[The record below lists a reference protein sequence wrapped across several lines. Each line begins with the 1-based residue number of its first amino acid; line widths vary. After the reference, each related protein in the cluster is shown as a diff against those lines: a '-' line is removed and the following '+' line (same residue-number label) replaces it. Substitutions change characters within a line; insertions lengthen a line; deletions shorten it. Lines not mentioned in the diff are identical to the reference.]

1 MTIRLRLTLY
11 WAAVLTAIVILSGAA
26 VMAVFAR
33 EQWGQLD
40 SALLEEAD
48 TAAATIQRV
57 GAVAAAAATVR
68 ELAAERDLGPAR
80 CVRLL
85 RGDRVL
91 AEACDRG
98 ADLPRMIPRAG
109 GPAAPGIVDGSRRA
123 YRYALMPLTLAGGAA
138 YLMDGVDA
146 RAVRATIARLREALV
161 VILPLILVTTVG
173 CGYWLAG
180 RALAPIG
187 ALAAGLGGIEPRE
200 LDRRLPRGSV
210 EDEVARLTDA
220 INALLARVARASEAE
235 RRFAADAAHELR
247 TPLAVL
253 RAGLEIA
260 IAQERSGPE
269 YTDAISAAIRETIAL
284 CQMSDEL
291 LALARLD
298 HDVTVARSPIQLG
311 PLVRE
316 VTEAVEPLLEAKQ
329 LELRDRLDTEVI
341 VNGNR
346 DYLRRL
352 IVNLLDNALKF
363 TPPRGWIAVSLR
375 ASDGVATLRIA
386 DSGPA
391 IAAADLPR
399 IFDRF
404 FRSKSSGT
412 AGNGLGLSLCR
423 EIARIH
429 GGEICA
435 ANLASGGVEFVVTLP
450 MA

>member
-48 TAAATIQRV
+48 TAAATIQSV

-80 CVRLL
+80 CVQLL
-85 RGDRVL
+85 SGDRVL

-98 ADLPRMIPRAG
+98 ADLPRMIPPAG
-109 GPAAPGIVDGSRRA
+109 GPAAAGMVDGSRRA
-123 YRYALMPLTLAGGAA
+123 YRYALVPLTLAGDAA
-138 YLMDGVDA
+138 YLIDGVDA
-146 RAVRATIARLREALV
+146 RAVRATIARLREALL
-161 VILPLILVTTVG
+161 VILPLILATTVG

-187 ALAAGLGGIEPRE
+187 ALAAGLGGIEARE
-200 LDRRLPRGSV
+200 LDRRLARGSV

-220 INALLARVARASEAE
+220 INALLVRVAHASEAE

-260 IAQERSGPE
+260 VARERSGPE
-269 YTDAISAAIRETIAL
+269 YADAISAAIRETMAL

-298 HDVTVARSPIQLG
+298 HDVTVARSPIQFG

-329 LELRDRLDTEVI
+329 LELRDTLDAEVI
-341 VNGNR
+341 VNGDR

-363 TPPRGWIAVSLR
+363 TPPQGWIAVGLR

-391 IAAADLPR
+391 IAADDLPR

-412 AGNGLGLSLCR
+412 AGSGLGLSLCR

-429 GGEICA
+429 GGEIYA
-435 ANLASGGVEFVVTLP
+435 TNLASGGAEFVVTLP